1 MTELTSLA
9 PDFVARAHS
18 LVYAAV
24 ATVDAA
30 GRPRSRVVHPVWE
43 WDGTALVGWVATTPS
58 PKLRHLDA
66 APWASCTYLD
76 GPWVAA
82 VAECHAAVVPDDAT
96 RTRVWDLFARTEP
109 PAGFD
114 PGAIGVPGWEAP
126 TAPGFV
132 VLRLAPWRLQVRTV
146 GAAGVEL
153 RTWRD

>member
-1 MTELTSLA
+1 M
-9 PDFVARAHS
+9 
-18 LVYAAV
+18 
-24 ATVDAA
+24 
-30 GRPRSRVVHPVWE
+30 VHPVWE

>member
-1 MTELTSLA
+1 M
-9 PDFVARAHS
+9 PRGGGARRRHA
-18 LVYAAV
+18 
-24 ATVDAA
+24 D
-30 GRPRSRVVHPVWE
+30 PRL
-43 WDGTALVGWVATTPS
+43 GI
-58 PKLRHLDA
+58 
-66 APWASCTYLD
+66 
-76 GPWVAA
+76 
-82 VAECHAAVVPDDAT
+82 
-96 RTRVWDLFARTEP
+96 FARTEP